1 MRGCDKAGAGGHPP
15 GRLGVGL
22 SLLSEDTSL
31 RVQTL
36 RPLHPGVTL
45 HATIAV

>member
-22 SLLSEDTSL
+22 SLLSEQGMDPPDK
-31 RVQTL
+31 
-36 RPLHPGVTL
+36 RPD
-45 HATIAV
+45 